1 MPLLSKVCWNIFSPP
16 LKESSSSLFLVNRCG
31 KGSTT
36 NNRFWSCMFC
46 SLHTFNQRPH
56 EMLIPE
62 QDHWFLITLVT
73 MTSPDVFSCK
83 VTDIIEVSHHRKT
96 NTRKWD
102 RKMRVNT
109 EVDTR
114 TSNNTEVDSLRT
126 SQNFPVYT
134 CIPHMVCA
142 VYMCTLEAHMTG
154 ILSVSHR
161 VSSQWPMEYPRH
173 CISFSESKWMQ
184 ISRSRFISPYSHTVA
199 QLKKYSGKWPHLST
213 GIHWRKLRKKEES
226 CEVPIP
232 VHISPL
238 VCCTVS
244 PSV

>member
-1 MPLLSKVCWNIFSPP
+1 MPLLSEVCWTIFSPP

-46 SLHTFNQRPH
+46 SLHTFNQRPTTRDVNPRTGP
-56 EMLIPE
+56 LIPP
-62 QDHWFLITLVT
+62 ITLVT

-83 VTDIIEVSHHRKT
+83 VTDIFEVSHHRKT

-126 SQNFPVYT
+126 SQCTHVYRTWCVWYT
-134 CIPHMVCA
+134 CVHWKHIWQ
-142 VYMCTLEAHMTG
+142 
-154 ILSVSHR
+154 
-161 VSSQWPMEYPRH
+161 VSSQCPIEYPLSGLWSILDIAFHSVNQNECKFQDHVSYPR
-173 CISFSESKWMQ
+173 I
-184 ISRSRFISPYSHTVA
+184 HT
-199 QLKKYSGKWPHLST
+199 L
-213 GIHWRKLRKKEES
+213 
-226 CEVPIP
+226 
-232 VHISPL
+232 
-238 VCCTVS
+238 
-244 PSV
+244 